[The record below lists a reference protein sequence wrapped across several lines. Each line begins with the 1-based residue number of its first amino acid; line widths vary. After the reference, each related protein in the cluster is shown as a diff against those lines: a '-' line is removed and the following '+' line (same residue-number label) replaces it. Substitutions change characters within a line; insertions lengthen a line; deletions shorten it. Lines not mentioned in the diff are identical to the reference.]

1 MVRRTMAIRAK
12 LGSIEAAAV
21 RSSGPRLWNRIFEFA
36 DAAARRL
43 VPPVLLS
50 LIRPRDPK
58 ITCAVTEWFA
68 RHVDEP
74 YQCRRGKSY

>member
-1 MVRRTMAIRAK
+1 V
-12 LGSIEAAAV
+12 E
-21 RSSGPRLWNRIFEFA
+21 RIFEFG